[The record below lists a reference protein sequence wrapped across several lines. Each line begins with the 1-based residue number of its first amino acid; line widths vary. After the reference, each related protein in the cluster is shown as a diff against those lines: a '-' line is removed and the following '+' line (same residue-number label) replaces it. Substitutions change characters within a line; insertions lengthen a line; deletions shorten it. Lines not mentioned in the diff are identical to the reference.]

1 MAEKGKGLVSEPY
14 QAPRKARVQV
24 QAPDNAYLIQ
34 KHSLTIVGKVTNPS
48 VQKVWSLIPFFTEK
62 WSNGSR
68 PRGSDLGQGMFQ
80 FQFDS
85 EADLL
90 EVLDKR
96 PYQYAKWMVIVQR
109 WEPTTAPD
117 FPSLIPF
124 WIKVQGI
131 PLHLW
136 TEPTIRTIGEDIG
149 IFEAAEITSLM
160 VRMRVHVNGRL
171 PLITSSILEYP
182 NGDEVEA
189 KLVYEKI
196 GKHCSCCFRLDHDL
210 RDCLRAKAEK
220 REAQTVTPDTR
231 ERSQSASSPGRRSTN
246 TMTGRYGVDDRRYDH
261 THNREPRQ
269 ELQNSESQR
278 YHPRNNREVY
288 GKNTTSR
295 HS

>member
-1 MAEKGKGLVSEPY
+1 MTTRRLSMAEKGKGLVSEPY

-34 KHSLTIVGKVTNPS
+34 KHSLTIVGKITNPS

-109 WEPTTAPD
+109 WESTTAPD

-149 IFEAAEITSLM
+149 IFEAAEITSLT

-196 GKHCSCCFRLDHDL
+196 EKHCSCCFRLDHDL

-220 REAQTVTPDTR
+220 REAQTVAPDT
-231 ERSQSASSPGRRSTN
+231 
-246 TMTGRYGVDDRRYDH
+246 
-261 THNREPRQ
+261 
-269 ELQNSESQR
+269 
-278 YHPRNNREVY
+278 
-288 GKNTTSR
+288 
-295 HS
+295 

>member
-1 MAEKGKGLVSEPY
+1 
-14 QAPRKARVQV
+14 
-24 QAPDNAYLIQ
+24 
-34 KHSLTIVGKVTNPS
+34 
-48 VQKVWSLIPFFTEK
+48 
-62 WSNGSR
+62 
-68 PRGSDLGQGMFQ
+68 
-80 FQFDS
+80 
-85 EADLL
+85 
-90 EVLDKR
+90 
-96 PYQYAKWMVIVQR
+96 
-109 WEPTTAPD
+109 
-117 FPSLIPF
+117 
-124 WIKVQGI
+124 
-131 PLHLW
+131 
-136 TEPTIRTIGEDIG
+136 
-149 IFEAAEITSLM
+149 M

-246 TMTGRYGVDDRRYDH
+246 TMAGRYGVDDRRYDH